1 MLHIVFFILKL
12 ILLLILAV
20 LAVILAVFLSVL
32 LAPVRYQGEM
42 SLHERFSAE
51 GKISWLFH
59 LLACSFSWG
68 EEGIKTDLRI
78 LWFHPFQ
85 EKQGA
90 ETEAGESALEEPAE
104 EDLVTVMEKGL
115 EEMPEDPDVFPGPT
129 EFSSSWKEN
138 GKEEAKEQER
148 VEKQEAK
155 TARPEAF
162 GEEKKRREGL
172 FGRMKG
178 KAEQLKKRVSRT
190 ARRVRKNILSLK
202 QKKDSLSDLL
212 SDEKNKKTF
221 RLLVKET
228 KRLSKKLFPQIKGS
242 VSFGVDDP
250 YLMGQIL
257 TVLAFFYPYYG
268 QP

>member
-1 MLHIVFFILKL
+1 M
-12 ILLLILAV
+12 
-20 LAVILAVFLSVL
+20 LAVILTVFLSVL

-68 EEGIKTDLRI
+68 KEGIKTDLRI

-104 EDLVTVMEKGL
+104 EDLVTVMEKGS

-162 GEEKKRREGL
+162 GEEKKRQRRAFWPDEREGGTAQKMG
-172 FGRMKG
+172 FPDSSARQKEYSESEAEKG
-178 KAEQLKKRVSRT
+178 QFV
-190 ARRVRKNILSLK
+190 
-202 QKKDSLSDLL
+202 
-212 SDEKNKKTF
+212 
-221 RLLVKET
+221 
-228 KRLSKKLFPQIKGS
+228 
-242 VSFGVDDP
+242 
-250 YLMGQIL
+250 
-257 TVLAFFYPYYG
+257 
-268 QP
+268 

>member
-51 GKISWLFH
+51 GKVSWLFH

-85 EKQGA
+85 EKQDG

-104 EDLVTVMEKGL
+104 EDLVTVMEKGP
-115 EEMPEDPDVFPGPT
+115 EEMPEDSDVFPGPT

-138 GKEEAKEQER
+138 GKPKN
-148 VEKQEAK
+148 
-155 TARPEAF
+155 
-162 GEEKKRREGL
+162 RREWKS
-172 FGRMKG
+172 RRRKQSAPKPSG
-178 KAEQLKKRVSRT
+178 K
-190 ARRVRKNILSLK
+190 RKNA
-202 QKKDSLSDLL
+202 
-212 SDEKNKKTF
+212 EKGF
-221 RLLVKET
+221 
-228 KRLSKKLFPQIKGS
+228 
-242 VSFGVDDP
+242 
-250 YLMGQIL
+250 L
-257 TVLAFFYPYYG
+257 TG
-268 QP
+268 

>member
-20 LAVILAVFLSVL
+20 LAVILTVFLSVL

-68 EEGIKTDLRI
+68 KEGIKTDLRI

-104 EDLVTVMEKGL
+104 EDLVTVMEKGS
-115 EEMPEDPDVFPGPT
+115 EEMPEDQMYFQDRRSFLLPGRRTGRRKPR
-129 EFSSSWKEN
+129 N
-138 GKEEAKEQER
+138 
-148 VEKQEAK
+148 
-155 TARPEAF
+155 
-162 GEEKKRREGL
+162 RREWKS
-172 FGRMKG
+172 RRRKQPAPKPSG
-178 KAEQLKKRVSRT
+178 K
-190 ARRVRKNILSLK
+190 RKNA
-202 QKKDSLSDLL
+202 
-212 SDEKNKKTF
+212 EKGF
-221 RLLVKET
+221 
-228 KRLSKKLFPQIKGS
+228 
-242 VSFGVDDP
+242 
-250 YLMGQIL
+250 
-257 TVLAFFYPYYG
+257 LAG
-268 QP
+268 